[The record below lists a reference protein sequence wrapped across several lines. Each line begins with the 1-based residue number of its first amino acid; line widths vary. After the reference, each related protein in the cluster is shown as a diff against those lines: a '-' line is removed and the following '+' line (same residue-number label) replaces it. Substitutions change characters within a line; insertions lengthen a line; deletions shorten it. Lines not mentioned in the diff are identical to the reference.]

1 MASPFFIVGS
11 ARSGTTFLRLTLN
24 AHPEVAVPPESRFVT
39 ELHHGRE
46 EVEVEDFL
54 RRLAAH
60 KRFAAWGLSIDAVR
74 AELHGL
80 DRTRYA
86 IAIDATYRAYT
97 RRQGKSRWGDKTPR
111 YIERIPE
118 IAGLFPDA
126 RFIHLI
132 RDGRDVA
139 LSYADVDFGPKNV
152 ARAAKLWGDRVRAG
166 LRDGRPLGGARY
178 LEVHYTDLTED
189 TEGSL
194 KDICSFLDLDF
205 APVMLDPE
213 ATGKAALDRAKKFN
227 PHVREGAKRHVRS
240 WATDMPPAHQE
251 MFEAVAGD
259 VLAELAFERRYPV
272 PSTVARIK
280 AALALRG
287 APLGRLRST
296 RR

>member
-1 MASPFFIVGS
+1 MAPPFFIVGS
-11 ARSGTTFLRLTLN
+11 ARSGTTFLRLSLN
-24 AHPEVAVPPESRFVT
+24 AHPEVAVPPESRFIT
-39 ELHHGRE
+39 ELHHGSE
-46 EVEVEDFL
+46 EVVVDDFL

-60 KRFAAWGLSIDAVR
+60 KRFAAWELSIDAVR

-80 DRTRYA
+80 ERTRYA
-86 IAIDATYRAYT
+86 TAIDATYRAYT

-111 YIERIPE
+111 YVERIPE
-118 IAGLFPDA
+118 IAGLFPEA

-166 LRDGRPLGGARY
+166 LRDGRPLGPRY

-189 TEGSL
+189 NEGSL
-194 KDICSFLDLDF
+194 LDICRFLEIDF
-205 APVMLDPE
+205 DPVMLDPE
-213 ATGKAALDRAKKFN
+213 ATGKAALGRAKRFN

-240 WATDMPPAHQE
+240 WASDMPASQQE

-259 VLAELAFERRYPV
+259 VLAELALERRYPA
-272 PSTVARIK
+272 PSALARLK

-287 APLGRLRST
+287 APLGRLHAT
-296 RR
+296 RP